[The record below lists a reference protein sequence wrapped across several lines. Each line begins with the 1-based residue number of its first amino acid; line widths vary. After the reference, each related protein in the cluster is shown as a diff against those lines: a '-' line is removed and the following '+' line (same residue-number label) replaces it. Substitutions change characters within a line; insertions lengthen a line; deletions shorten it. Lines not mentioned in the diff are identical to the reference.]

1 MGLNIQSVLST
12 VSFESAIQLI
22 FSRFPLPPNQELL
35 QLFGVPYLVS
45 PMEAEAQCAMLDALG
60 LTEGSITDDSDI
72 FLFGGT
78 RVYKNIFNQ
87 KEYAELYE
95 SDTVQKNLG

>member
-22 FSRFPLPPNQELL
+22 FLRFPLPSNQELL

-60 LTEGSITDDSDI
+60 LTEGSITNDSDI

>member
-1 MGLNIQSVLST
+1 
-12 VSFESAIQLI
+12 
-22 FSRFPLPPNQELL
+22 
-35 QLFGVPYLVS
+35 
-45 PMEAEAQCAMLDALG
+45 MEAEAQCAMLDLLN

-87 KEYAELYE
+87 QKHAELYASE
-95 SDTVQKNLG
+95 SVQRDLG

>member
-1 MGLNIQSVLST
+1 
-12 VSFESAIQLI
+12 
-22 FSRFPLPPNQELL
+22 
-35 QLFGVPYLVS
+35 
-45 PMEAEAQCAMLDALG
+45 MEAEAQCAMLDVLG

-78 RVYKNIFNQ
+78 RVYKNIFNH

>member
-1 MGLNIQSVLST
+1 MVRGSVDT
-12 VSFESAIQLI
+12 Y
-22 FSRFPLPPNQELL
+22 FPLPTQELL
-35 QLFGVPYLVS
+35 QLFGVPYVVS
-45 PMEAEAQCAMLDALG
+45 PMEAEAQCAVLDVLG

-87 KEYAELYE
+87 QKYAELYS
-95 SDTVQKNLG
+95 SDAVQRNLG